1 MTNSEDSYREKSSSV
16 TLASAALGKCFRTVA
31 TCLLASQLAITPA
44 AFAAPNTAT
53 SPTDK
58 PVDKPVTKDALPA
71 NDHVLKAMHAELARA
86 NTDLSKLE
94 TPPYYLSYA
103 VYDQDFTVLV
113 GSYGSLLQDFAAHR
127 RQADVAMRVG
137 TPALDNTH
145 GQSRPSG
152 VTSGSLPLG
161 DDQEALQRVLWEL
174 TDREYKRAVP
184 ALLNVRTSN
193 AVQAEAEDKSP
204 DFSKESPTEHFG
216 KSGAPPAFDHA
227 AWSGEIARLS
237 GAFRKYPDV
246 YFASVVLQVADSNAR
261 MLNSE
266 GTAITIPSASTRM
279 VIEAQTRA
287 NDGMELLRVETF
299 QAPSAA
305 GLPSEQELNAKI
317 DKMAVDLKALRDAP
331 VAEPYDGP
339 ALLSGRAAAV
349 FFHEVLGH
357 RLEGHRQKDE
367 EEGQTFTKKIGQEVL
382 PKFLSVSDDPTIV
395 EIGGVKLA
403 GTYAFDNE
411 GTPSQRVDVIQDGI
425 LKSFLMSRMPIN
437 NFAVSNGHGRNQP
450 GLMPTGRQGNL
461 IVTSSLKVPEGE
473 MRQKLIDEVKRQGKP
488 YGLYFDDIQ
497 GGFTLTQRSL
507 PQAFQVLPV
516 IVYKVY
522 ADGRPDELVRGVD
535 IVGTPLAALTRIIT
549 TGDKQHVFNG
559 VCGAES
565 GSVPVSAVAPA
576 MLFSEMEVQK
586 RQHAHERQPILPPP
600 GSPQANAPN
609 SNAPK
614 SQPAK
619 PEVHQ

>member
-1 MTNSEDSYREKSSSV
+1 MSNSETSKVTGSIGVSQWPRTLAAWALAVQLACAPFSLAAPAGNGSAGSADAAGSSS
-16 TLASAALGKCFRTVA
+16 
-31 TCLLASQLAITPA
+31 
-44 AFAAPNTAT
+44 
-53 SPTDK
+53 DK
-58 PVDKPVTKDALPA
+58 PVGKDAA
-71 NDHVLKAMHAELARA
+71 VNDVVLKAMQNELARA
-86 NTDLSKLE
+86 DADLTKTE
-94 TPPYYLSYA
+94 QAPYYLSYT
-103 VYDQDFTVLV
+103 VYDQDFMVLV

-137 TPALDNTH
+137 DPALDNTH

-152 VTSGSLPLG
+152 VTSGALPLG
-161 DDQEALQRVLWEL
+161 DDQDALQRTLWEL

-184 ALLNVRTSN
+184 ALLNVRTSS
-193 AVQAEAEDKSP
+193 AVRAEEEDKSP
-204 DFSKESPTEHFG
+204 DFSKETPTTHIG
-216 KSGAPPAFDHA
+216 KASAPPAFDHA
-227 AWSGEIARLS
+227 AWSSEIKRLS
-237 GAFRKYPDV
+237 GEFRKYPEV
-246 YFASVVLQVADSNAR
+246 YFDIVSLTVQDANAR
-261 MLNSE
+261 MVSSE
-266 GTAITIPSASTRM
+266 GSAVVTPSASTRLVM
-279 VIEAQTRA
+279 EGQTRA

-299 QAPSAA
+299 QAPSAD
-305 GLPSEQELNAKI
+305 GLPSEKELDAKI
-317 DKMAVDLKALRDAP
+317 DKMAVDLKALREAP

-382 PKFLSVSDDPTIV
+382 PKFLSVSDDPTIK
-395 EIGGVKLA
+395 EIGGIKLA
-403 GTYAFDNE
+403 GYYAYDNE
-411 GTPSQRVDVIQDGI
+411 GTPSQRVDVIKDGV
-425 LKSFLMSRMPIN
+425 LKSFLMSRMPIKD
-437 NFAVSNGHGRNQP
+437 FAQSNGHGRNQP

-461 IVTSSLKVPEGE
+461 IVTSTEKVPEDQ
-473 MRQKLIDEVKRQGKP
+473 MRQRLIDEVKKQGKP

-535 IVGTPLAALTRIIT
+535 IVGTPLAALTRIVT
-549 TGDKQHVFNG
+549 TGDQQHVFNG

-586 RQHAHERQPILPPP
+586 RQHAHERQPILSPP
-600 GSPQANAPN
+600 GTPDSATPN
-609 SNAPK
+609 GQNK
-614 SQPAK
+614 PAK
-619 PEVHQ
+619 PEVNQ